1 MLAEESSCRCILRTL
16 LMMEKQA
23 GDEGLQVIIYRPPW
37 SSVGQFD
44 ETVPAK
50 SRHRLRRPR
59 LLT

>member
-1 MLAEESSCRCILRTL
+1 MV
-16 LMMEKQA
+16 EKQA

-50 SRHRLRRPR
+50 SRHRLRPS
-59 LLT
+59 T